1 MVSLDRVAPPDDH
14 ASVKAELMDRANT
27 QRALEGFDQ
36 IVHLAAIPDPYSDPP
51 EVVIGENTRTTFNV
65 FEAARTNDVQRVVRL
80 HPIAIPTTAKVGVLS
95 VLA

>member
-1 MVSLDRVAPPDDH
+1 MVSLDRVAPPDDQ
-14 ASVKAELMDRANT
+14 AFVKVELMDRANT

-65 FEAARTNDVQRVVRL
+65 FEAARTNDVQRLVRL
-80 HPIAIPTTAKVGVLS
+80 HPIAVPNTAQLRVLS
-95 VLA
+95 TLA

>member
-1 MVSLDRVAPPDDH
+1 VAPPDDQ
-14 ASVKAELMDRANT
+14 AFVKVELMDRANT

-65 FEAARTNDVQRVVRL
+65 FEAARTNDVQRLVRL
-80 HPIAIPTTAKVGVLS
+80 HPIAVPNTAQLRVLS
-95 VLA
+95 TLA